1 MKFHVIF
8 NNSTGAPASTISEH
22 EDELVLKLVEVEED
36 QINDVAWDCKCSRAH
51 LYEAH
56 DDGITVTYQYVTTI
70 ATTYESYE

>member
-8 NNSTGAPASTISEH
+8 NNSTGAPASKISEY
-22 EDELVLKLVEVEED
+22 DDLALKLVEVEED
-36 QINDVAWDCKCSRAH
+36 QINDVAWDYKCGRAH

>member
-22 EDELVLKLVEVEED
+22 DDLALKLVDVEED
-36 QINDVAWDCKCSRAH
+36 QINDVACDYKCSRAH

-56 DDGITVTYQYVTTI
+56 DDGINVTYQYVTTI
-70 ATTYESYE
+70 ATTYSPY